1 MNCKLTLIMFK
12 TLSRNDTGETKS
24 HQSGISIP
32 KVVAKTNIFP
42 PLGIETLNP
51 RTTVEFYDEDGE
63 QYQFEYIYYN
73 DHFHGKEPSKS
84 HNEYRLTRVIDFLR
98 KVNAQ
103 SGDQVWFGLDDHGS
117 RRIGLVKKS
126 DDAQIV
132 QVNKIKQPIKPIIPI
147 EMEDENFDE
156 DDIQVLDP
164 DSIITPHVV
173 VLNSKWVKV
182 ELK

>member
-1 MNCKLTLIMFK
+1 M
-12 TLSRNDTGETKS
+12 
-24 HQSGISIP
+24 
-32 KVVAKTNIFP
+32 
-42 PLGIETLNP
+42 
-51 RTTVEFYDEDGE
+51 
-63 QYQFEYIYYN
+63 
-73 DHFHGKEPSKS
+73 
-84 HNEYRLTRVIDFLR
+84 
-98 KVNAQ
+98 
-103 SGDQVWFGLDDHGS
+103 
-117 RRIGLVKKS
+117 
-126 DDAQIV
+126 